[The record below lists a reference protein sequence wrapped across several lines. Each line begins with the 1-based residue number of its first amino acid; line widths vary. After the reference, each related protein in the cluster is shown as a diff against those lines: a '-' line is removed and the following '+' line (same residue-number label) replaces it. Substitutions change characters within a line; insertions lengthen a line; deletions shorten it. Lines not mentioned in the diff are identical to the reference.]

1 VALCDCDAK
10 AQRDANVQ
18 HIAQNWGVSPEAASA
33 LYDTMTYVHGAA
45 AIGGAVYGMKQAGN
59 VLDHP
64 NISGKVLGEYSAIK
78 SGPLDRDMA
87 LTFSGAR
94 YKEVVLSEDTLL
106 YRAGIAD
113 SPFGQY
119 FSFEKQ
125 NGVVQTRIDK
135 ALLPVW
141 PNGAAS
147 PLDTSFGI
155 KIPAGTKVYI
165 GDVGYQNGFYLG
177 GTEQIAVPK
186 PWDIPG
192 VEIISKDP
200 LK

>member
-1 VALCDCDAK
+1 
-10 AQRDANVQ
+10 
-18 HIAQNWGVSPEAASA
+18 
-33 LYDTMTYVHGAA
+33 MTYVHGAA

-119 FSFEKQ
+119 FSFENKM
-125 NGVVQTRIDK
+125 VLFKLVLIRH
-135 ALLPVW
+135 
-141 PNGAAS
+141 
-147 PLDTSFGI
+147 
-155 KIPAGTKVYI
+155 
-165 GDVGYQNGFYLG
+165 FYLSG
-177 GTEQIAVPK
+177 RMGLP
-186 PWDIPG
+186 
-192 VEIISKDP
+192 P
-200 LK
+200 L

>member
-1 VALCDCDAK
+1 M
-10 AQRDANVQ
+10 
-18 HIAQNWGVSPEAASA
+18 SPEAASA